1 MIEKIAILPLRKK
14 VFMKDDDNSILLLE
28 KGKRGLLQIIFG
40 RTGIIIVSLIVQILF
55 LFLAFY
61 KLEGA
66 MPYFWGGNTLLS
78 AAIVLSLFGNDDN
91 PTIKLTWF
99 FILSVLP
106 VFGLILYLYIR
117 TDLGHRLMIRRY
129 NDIQAQTKDLIPSPA
144 ACQTADLPP
153 ETQGLAAYLE
163 RCGFPA
169 YRNTDAEY
177 FPLGDDAFGVMLDE
191 LKKAE
196 HFIFLEYFIVSEG
209 YMWGRILEILTE
221 KVKQG
226 VEVRFMYDG
235 TCAVALLPY
244 SYPEKLRKLGI
255 SCKMFA
261 PLRPFVSTHYNYR
274 DHRKILV
281 IDGKVGFT
289 GGINLADEYINR
301 VKRHGHWKDTAIALR
316 GDAVRSLTLMFL
328 QMWDNN
334 EPHFDPGAY
343 SRYLDIPQPPRT
355 SKGYV
360 IPYGDSPLDRDLVGE
375 MVYMDIIN
383 RANRYVHIMTPYLII
398 DNEMITALTYAAQRG
413 VEVRLIL
420 PHVPDKE
427 VAFSLAHTYYRRLID
442 SGVQIYEYEPGFVHA
457 KVFVSD
463 DRKAVV
469 GTINLDYRSLYHH
482 FECAAYLYD
491 KPEIADIERDFEQT
505 LRQCVRADRAL
516 LKSDPLLRKLTGA
529 CMRVIAPLL

>member
-1 MIEKIAILPLRKK
+1 
-14 VFMKDDDNSILLLE
+14 MKDEDNGILLLE
-28 KGKRGLLQIIFG
+28 KGKRGLLQIVFG
-40 RTGIIIVSLIVQILF
+40 RTGVIIVSLVLQILF
-55 LFLAFY
+55 LFAAFY

-78 AAIVLSLFGNDDN
+78 AAVVLSLFGNDEN
-91 PTIKLTWF
+91 PTVKLTWF

-106 VFGLILYLYIR
+106 VFGLILYLFIR

-129 NDIQAQTKDLIPSPA
+129 NDIQAQTEDLIASPA
-144 ACQTADLPP
+144 ACKAEDLPP

-163 RCGFPA
+163 HCGFPC
-169 YRNTDAEY
+169 YPNTEAEY
-177 FPLGDDAFGVMLDE
+177 FPLGDDAFEVMLQE
-191 LKKAE
+191 LKRAE

-221 KVKQG
+221 KVREG
-226 VEVRFMYDG
+226 VEVRLMYDG

-244 SYPEKLRKLGI
+244 GYPKKLEKLGI
-255 SCKMFA
+255 SCRMFA

-274 DHRKILV
+274 DHRKIMV

-289 GGINLADEYINR
+289 GGINLSDEYINR
-301 VKRHGHWKDTAIALR
+301 TSRLGHWKDTAIALR

-328 QMWDNN
+328 QMWDVSSV
-334 EPHFDPGAY
+334 HFTPEVY
-343 SRYLDIPQPPRT
+343 SKYLDVPQPVREKEP
-355 SKGYV
+355 GYV

-398 DNEMITALTYAAQRG
+398 DNEMLTALTYAARRG
-413 VEVRLIL
+413 VEVQLIL
-420 PHVPDKE
+420 PHIPDKE
-427 VAFSLAHTYYRRLID
+427 IAFSLAHTYYRRLLD
-442 SGVQIYEYEPGFVHA
+442 SGVQVYEYEPGFVHA

-463 DRKAVV
+463 DCKAVV

-491 KPEIADIERDFEQT
+491 TPEICDIERDFRET
-505 LRQCVRADRAL
+505 RQKCVRASRE
-516 LKSDPLLRKLTGA
+516 LLRNDPPMRKLSGA

>member
-1 MIEKIAILPLRKK
+1 
-14 VFMKDDDNSILLLE
+14 MKDEDNSILLLE
-28 KGKRGLLQIIFG
+28 KGKRGLLQIVFG
-40 RTGIIIVSLIVQILF
+40 RTGVIIVSLILQILF
-55 LFLAFY
+55 LFAAFY
-61 KLEGA
+61 KLEDA

-78 AAIVLSLFGNDDN
+78 AAVVLSLFGNDEN

-106 VFGLILYLYIR
+106 VFGLILYLFIR

-129 NDIQAQTKDLIPSPA
+129 NDIQAQTEDLVASPA
-144 ACQTADLPP
+144 ACKTEDLPT

-163 RCGFPA
+163 RRGFPC
-169 YRNTDAEY
+169 YQNTEAEY
-177 FPLGDDAFGVMLDE
+177 FPLGDDAFEVMLQE
-191 LKKAE
+191 LKRAE

-221 KVKQG
+221 KVREG
-226 VEVRFMYDG
+226 VEVRLMYDG

-244 SYPEKLRKLGI
+244 GYPKKLEKLGI
-255 SCKMFA
+255 SCRMFA

-274 DHRKILV
+274 DHRKIMV

-289 GGINLADEYINR
+289 GGINLSDEYINR
-301 VKRHGHWKDTAIALR
+301 TSRLGHWKDTAIALR

-328 QMWDNN
+328 QMWDVSSV
-334 EPHFDPGAY
+334 HFTPEVY
-343 SRYLDIPQPPRT
+343 SKYLDVPQPAHE
-355 SKGYV
+355 KEAGYV

-398 DNEMITALTYAAQRG
+398 DNEMLTALTYAARRG
-413 VEVRLIL
+413 VEVQLIL
-420 PHVPDKE
+420 PHIPDKE
-427 VAFSLAHTYYRRLID
+427 IAFSLAHTYYRRLLD
-442 SGVQIYEYEPGFVHA
+442 SGVQVYEYEPGFVHA

-463 DRKAVV
+463 DCKAVV

-491 KPEIADIERDFEQT
+491 TPEIRDIERDFRET
-505 LRQCVRADRAL
+505 RQKCVRASRE
-516 LKSDPLLRKLTGA
+516 LLRNDPPMRKLSGA